1 MKMDRLKRSPTAQ
14 VLRRF
19 LQSGDNRGW
28 VTIGLGALIVVA
40 LLLFLS
46 TVWDVTA
53 EWAIWAQLRFF
64 GKESPGLVLRREFNT
79 YGEGYQAYLE
89 YAYGSPLPESSQGAY
104 TNREPVSIYLH
115 DHSEPGTTLSV
126 RYLPYWP
133 SIARIEG
140 NYFHRNS
147 SSTLF
152 CWFGAC
158 ASLWPM
164 LAVFLSLSLKSD
176 PAKRLVTS
184 AIPGTIVMLVVTLV
198 EWSGEVLIDNLHV
211 GPLPLYG
218 GVLGLLLGIPAG
230 IITTICV
237 WRRMR
242 S

>member
-1 MKMDRLKRSPTAQ
+1 MKIDRLKRSPTAQ

-28 VTIGLGALIVVA
+28 VTIGLGALIVIA

-89 YAYGSPLPESSQGAY
+89 YAYGSSLTESSQGAY

-133 SIARIEG
+133 SITRIEG

-152 CWFGAC
+152 
-158 ASLWPM
+158 
-164 LAVFLSLSLKSD
+164 LKSD